1 MNPQPTTCEDQRRSY
16 SRAYHSRYA
25 VTVAATAVR
34 KQDVRREVTLAGGI
48 EALARR
54 IAASESADA
63 WCWLDGAAPAP
74 GERAVSYLGIATEVI
89 QSERG
94 RERDFLTRITGDTAP
109 SRDEGFFGGWVVAL
123 GYEFGVALLG
133 LRPALEE
140 VAAGFAMRMDV
151 VLAVPGESSDGVR
164 NSAEDAHGTK
174 DVRGELR
181 GPSHAAI
188 DAWLARYGDLLLG
201 GSIAAPTPDTPL
213 ALEATPHWGRTDT
226 EYAAEVAACKRAI
239 REGDAYV
246 LCLTDAA
253 EVAGTFEPFELFLR
267 LRASGAASRGA
278 VLVTPGRSLVTAS
291 PERFL
296 TVQGRR
302 VATHPI
308 KGTRPRGATPVRDL
322 ALASDLAQD
331 PKERAENL
339 MIVDLMRNDL
349 ARVCLPGSVRVTG
362 FLRVETHPHVHQL
375 VSTVSGLLAPE
386 NGVADLVAAAFP
398 GGSMTGAPKRRAVE
412 ILSELERRPRGL
424 YAGCFGWIDRSGDAE
439 LAMSIRGIEL
449 REGRA
454 IVGAGGGIT
463 ADSALEH
470 EVAEKHLKAAALF
483 AALRRDAS
491 V

>member
-1 MNPQPTTCEDQRRSY
+1 M
-16 SRAYHSRYA
+16 
-25 VTVAATAVR
+25 
-34 KQDVRREVTLAGGI
+34 RREVTLAGGI
-48 EALARR
+48 EAVARR
-54 IAASESADA
+54 IAASDSADA

-94 RERDFLTRITGDTAP
+94 RERDFLTRITGDAAP
-109 SRDEGFFGGWVVAL
+109 SRDEGFFGGWIVAL

-140 VAAGFAMRMDV
+140 VASGFAMRVDV
-151 VLAVPGESSDGVR
+151 VLAVPSDSAARATG
-164 NSAEDAHGTK
+164 SAEGTQEGNA
-174 DVRGELR
+174 VIGELR

-188 DAWLARYGDLLLG
+188 DAWLARHGDLLVG
-201 GSIAAPTPDTPL
+201 APVAAQSRNEPQASDLTPK
-213 ALEATPHWGRTDT
+213 WGRTDT

-253 EVAGTFEPFELFLR
+253 EVAGTFDPLALFLR
-267 LRASGAASRGA
+267 LRATGAASRGG

-308 KGTRPRGATPVRDL
+308 KGTRPRGSTPERDL
-322 ALASDLAQD
+322 ALASDLEQD

-349 ARVCLPGSVRVTG
+349 SRVCLPGSVRVTG

-375 VSTVSGLLAPE
+375 VSTVSGMLAPG

-454 IVGAGGGIT
+454 IVGAGGGVT

-483 AALRRDAS
+483 DALRRDAS